1 MSRIARPAL
10 LFTSL
15 AALALPV
22 QAAET
27 ARTEQL
33 VIVSFD
39 GAHDNAMWD
48 RSLKIA
54 DKTGAH
60 FTYFLSCT
68 FLMSKAERKS
78 YTAPGKSAGASNIG
92 FAPDHDDVE
101 KRLDH
106 IWTAYRAGHEMGS
119 HGCGHFDGGSWTA
132 SQWSAEFD
140 QFDTALKSAWATIG
154 SKDREPDGWQDMAA
168 NAIKGFRAPYLSSG
182 DGLFA
187 ALAEHG
193 FTYDASTV
201 SRGPAEPETGK
212 TPARF
217 SLPLIPEGPRERP
230 VIAMDYNLF
239 VRHSKGEETPEHKA
253 EYEKRSIEAFEAAF
267 KAQYEGE
274 RIPLQLGFHFVPM
287 NGGAYWDA
295 LDTFLTDVCGK
306 PDVKCVTYSEAF
318 ERLKKADPSA
328 S

>member
-1 MSRIARPAL
+1 MPRIARPAL
-10 LFTSL
+10 LL
-15 AALALPV
+15 ASVATFAFPGSALAGDKPD
-22 QAAET
+22 
-27 ARTEQL
+27 QL

-39 GAHDNAMWD
+39 GAHDNAMWE
-48 RSLKIA
+48 RSLKMA

-78 YTAPGKSAGASNIG
+78 YKAPGKSAGASNIG
-92 FAPDHDDVE
+92 FAPDHADVAA
-101 KRLDH
+101 RLGH

-132 SQWSAEFD
+132 AQWSEEFD
-140 QFDTALKSAWATIG
+140 QFDKAVKTAWATIG
-154 SKDREPDGWQDMAA
+154 EKDSEPDGWQEMAA
-168 NAIKGFRAPYLSSG
+168 HSIKGFRAPYLSSG

-187 ALAEHG
+187 ALADHG
-193 FTYDASTV
+193 FAYDASTV
-201 SRGPAEPETGK
+201 SRGPAMPEMDK

-217 SLPLIPEGPRERP
+217 ALPLIPEGPRERR

-239 VRHSKGEETPEHKA
+239 VRHSKGEETPERKA
-253 EYEKRSIEAFEAAF
+253 QFEERSLDAFEAAF
-267 KAQYEGE
+267 RAQYEGN

-295 LDTFLTDVCGK
+295 LESLLTDVCGK
-306 PDVKCVTYSEAF
+306 PDVRCVTYSEAL
-318 ERLKKADPSA
+318 EHLKTTDRSA

>member
-1 MSRIARPAL
+1 MSRIARPTVLIA
-10 LFTSL
+10 SL
-15 AALALPV
+15 AALALPA
-22 QAAET
+22 QAEQSAKP
-27 ARTEQL
+27 EQL

-48 RSLKIA
+48 RSLKMA
-54 DKTGAH
+54 EKTGAH

-78 YTAPGKSAGASNIG
+78 YKAPGKSAGASNIG
-92 FAPDHDDVE
+92 FAPDHTDVE
-101 KRLDH
+101 KRLNH
-106 IWTAYRAGHEMGS
+106 IWTAYKSGHEMGS

-132 SQWSAEFD
+132 AQWSAEFD
-140 QFDTALKSAWATIG
+140 QFDRVVKAAWDTIG
-154 SKDREPDGWQDMAA
+154 KKDQEPDGWQDMAA
-168 NAIKGFRAPYLSSG
+168 NAIHGFRAPYLSAG
-182 DGLFA
+182 DALFR

-201 SRGPAEPETGK
+201 SRGPAKPEIDK
-212 TPARF
+212 VPARF
-217 SLPLIPEGPRERP
+217 ALPLIPEGPRERR

-253 EYEKRSIEAFEAAF
+253 EYEKRSIEAFETAF
-267 KAQYEGE
+267 KQQYDGE

-295 LDTFLTDVCGK
+295 LETLLIDVCGK
-306 PDVKCVTYSEAF
+306 PDVRCVTYSEAL
-318 ERLKKADPSA
+318 ERLKAADRSA